1 VKHRLA
7 EGRALEAAGS
17 IAAAVEAY
25 RSALQSDAECAEAR
39 ERLGRLLSVQA
50 YASQERGAFDAAI
63 ELYEEAL
70 ALAPG
75 QAPAWN
81 NLGNALRA
89 LGRSAEAV
97 HAYREAL
104 ALEPGFA
111 GAHFNLAVALHQGG
125 DGASA
130 IASCREAL
138 RHDPALTEAA
148 LALGY
153 LLAQEGDA
161 EGALQAYRQAV
172 AARPESADAR
182 FNHGMQLLQMG
193 DFEAGWA
200 EYEWRLRLP
209 ELEQFWPYRDRPR
222 WDGAPL
228 EGRTILLYAEQ
239 GLGDALHFV
248 RYVPLVAARGGRV
261 ILQCQPKLR
270 ALFARVAGV
279 SEVIAAGE
287 APPPFDLC
295 CSLQSLPY
303 VFRTRLETIPA
314 QVPYLRADAAK
325 AGAWQAR
332 LRTLDARLR
341 VGLFW
346 ATDSKSTLSAARSLT
361 LAQLEP
367 LAAAA
372 GVVFYS
378 LQRGAA
384 AAEAARPPAG
394 MRLVDA
400 GAELKDFDDDAALI
414 ENLDLVISIN
424 SATAQLVGALAKPVW
439 TLIHFPPDWRWL
451 LGRDDCPW
459 YPHMRLFRQGRGEGW
474 ETVVARLVQALR
486 EELNAL
492 REGPRRPV

>member
-1 VKHRLA
+1 MKHWLA
-7 EGRALEAAGS
+7 EGRAREAAGS
-17 IAAAVEAY
+17 TSEAVEAY
-25 RSALQSDAECAEAR
+25 RQALEVDAESVEAR

-50 YASQERGAFDAAI
+50 YASQERGELAAAI

-70 ALAPG
+70 ALAPE

-89 LGRSAEAV
+89 LGRIAEAA

-104 ALEPGFA
+104 ALDPAFA
-111 GAHFNLAVALHQGG
+111 GAHFNLAVALHQAGEN
-125 DGASA
+125 APA

-161 EGALQAYRQAV
+161 AGALQSYRQAV

-200 EYEWRLRLP
+200 DYEWRLRLP

-248 RYVPLVAARGGRV
+248 RYAPLVAARGGRV
-261 ILQCQPKLR
+261 LLQCQPKLLS
-270 ALFARVAGV
+270 LFRRVAGV

-287 APPPFDLC
+287 TPPPFDLC
-295 CSLQSLPY
+295 CSLQSLPF

-314 QVPYLRADAAK
+314 QVPYLRADAARSRD
-325 AGAWQAR
+325 WQAR
-332 LRTLDARLR
+332 VRAQDARLR

-346 ATDSKSTLSAARSLT
+346 ATDSKSTLSAARSLA
-361 LAQLEP
+361 LAQLAP
-367 LAAAA
+367 LAAVA

-384 AAEAARPPAG
+384 AAETARPPVG

-400 GAELKDFDDDAALI
+400 AAELKDFDDDAALI

-424 SATAQLVGALAKPVW
+424 SATAQLAGALAKPVW

-474 ETVVARLVQALR
+474 EAVVARLARALAQR
-486 EELNAL
+486 AA
-492 REGPRRPV
+492 GAGA